1 MEEFYNLLCQYAVFP
16 VALVCFG
23 VGYIIKHYITKL
35 PNKYIPLILACLG
48 LLLNL
53 AINGFHFSLSIIITG
68 IASGLVATGSFEM
81 VRNLV
86 NKDKKDKQEK
96 QEKQENQT
104 TETK

>member
-86 NKDKKDKQEK
+86 NKQDKQDK

>member
-23 VGYIIKHYITKL
+23 VGYVIKHYITKL
-35 PNKYIPLILACLG
+35 PNKFIPLILACLG

-53 AINGFHFSLSIIITG
+53 AINGFSFSFDIVITG

-81 VRNLV
+81 IRNLA
-86 NKDKKDKQEK
+86 EK
-96 QEKQENQT
+96 QK
-104 TETK
+104 TETKTE

>member
-86 NKDKKDKQEK
+86 NKN
-96 QEKQENQT
+96 KQENQENKENQENQNI
-104 TETK
+104 ETK

>member
-86 NKDKKDKQEK
+86 NKNNQEK
-96 QEKQENQT
+96 QKNQEKQENKNI
-104 TETK
+104 ETK

>member
-23 VGYIIKHYITKL
+23 VGYVIKHYITKL
-35 PNKYIPLILACLG
+35 PNKFIPLILACLG

-53 AINGFHFSLSIIITG
+53 AINGFSFSFDIVITG

-81 VRNLV
+81 VRNLA
-86 NKDKKDKQEK
+86 EK
-96 QEKQENQT
+96 QK
-104 TETK
+104 TETKTE